1 MSNSRF
7 GLRTRTGQ
15 ISSII
20 QGQYAP
26 SNDLDAQAF
35 INAAGITGATQQS
48 AINTL
53 VVSLKANNIWTKL
66 DAIYPMV
73 GGTATTH
80 KFNLK
85 NPADT
90 NAAYRLS
97 FVGGWTHS
105 STGALPNGTNA
116 YADTFYVHS
125 QLNSASM
132 SFYSRT
138 NSTGL
143 MNEIGN
149 ATFGTPN
156 SIIVIRFNDL
166 FYGHM
171 NQNSDTSTINTNS
184 LGHYMVSRT
193 GSNVLRLYKNGSLSL
208 NSNAVSVGIPT
219 NNMIISAWRSDPSS
233 ISRYSNRQCSF
244 ATLGTGLNDTESAN
258 LYTAIQ
264 AFQTTLGRQV

>member
-20 QGQYAP
+20 QGQYGSP
-26 SNDLDAQAF
+26 NDPDTQAF
-35 INAAGITGATQQS
+35 IDAAGITGATQQS

-53 VVSLKANNIWTKL
+53 VISLKANNIWTKL

-90 NAAYRLS
+90 DAAYRLS

-105 STGALPNGTNA
+105 ANGATSNGVNA
-116 YADTFYVHS
+116 YANTFLNTS
-125 QLNSASM
+125 TNLSLNSH
-132 SFYSRT
+132 SFGIYSRT
-138 NSTGL
+138 NNISGNQIYGCNSGTFICHNNLSVGNFFQGAQSILISYVASPSTGL
-143 MNEIGN
+143 IMASRTSNTLLQGYRSGVSLGTNTTSITGIPN
-149 ATFGTPN
+149 LQFFFAARNNNGTPGFFC
-156 SIIVIRFNDL
+156 VHELAFAFL
-166 FYGHM
+166 GGGL
-171 NQNSDTSTINTNS
+171 DT
-184 LGHYMVSRT
+184 
-193 GSNVLRLYKNGSLSL
+193 
-208 NSNAVSVGIPT
+208 
-219 NNMIISAWRSDPSS
+219 
-233 ISRYSNRQCSF
+233 
-244 ATLGTGLNDTESAN
+244 TESSN
-258 LYTAIQ
+258 FYTAVQ